1 MIYAHQSA
9 FELEFRLGDHMK
21 LEQFEMERMQSTWEN
36 IVKHNLSESGV
47 HPVAI
52 RELVT
57 DTRDL
62 EEMLQ
67 IELGYGQS
75 NGTIELRNRIA
86 ALYPGASPDNI
97 LVTNGSSEAN
107 FLATWMLVEPGDEV
121 VIMLPNYMQIWGVAR
136 GFGAEVKP
144 FHLVEERDWAPDL
157 DELDKAVSSKTK
169 LIAVCNPSNPTGA
182 ILSEDDMERIVA
194 AARSRGAWLLAD
206 EVYRGAERGG
216 AERGG
221 AERDESVETPSFWG
235 RYEKVMSTNGLSKAY
250 GLPGLRIGWM
260 VSTPELAQK
269 AWSYHDYTTIGPAM
283 ASDLLA
289 RIALRPEMRLKLL
302 GRTRNIIRS
311 NYPILKEWIDR
322 HGDLFSVVDPKAG
335 AIAYVRSNVRMNSL
349 DFVTRLREEK
359 SVLIVPGAHFRMG
372 NYLRIGFGSSPEHL
386 RAGLEQI
393 DSFISELD

>member
-1 MIYAHQSA
+1 MIYALQSA
-9 FELEFRLGDHMK
+9 FELEFIPGGHMK
-21 LEQFEMERMQSTWEN
+21 LEEFEMERMQSAWEN
-36 IVKHNLSESGV
+36 IVKYNLSESGV

-57 DTRDL
+57 DARDL
-62 EEMLQ
+62 EAMLQ
-67 IELGYGQS
+67 TELGYGQS

-86 ALYPGASPDNI
+86 AMYSGASADNI
-97 LVTNGSSEAN
+97 MVTNGSSEAN
-107 FLATWMLVEPGDEV
+107 FLATWMIIEPGDEA

-136 GFGAEVKP
+136 GFGAEAKP
-144 FHLVEERDWAPDL
+144 LHLVEERDWAPDL
-157 DELDKAVSSKTK
+157 DGLDKAVSSQTK

-182 ILSEDDMERIVA
+182 ILSADEMDRIVA
-194 AARSRGAWLLAD
+194 AARSSGAWLLAD

-216 AERGG
+216 AEREEP
-221 AERDESVETPSFWG
+221 AETPSFWG
-235 RYEKVMSTNGLSKAY
+235 RYEKVIITNGLSKAY
-250 GLPGLRIGWM
+250 GLPGLRMGWI
-260 VSTPELAQK
+260 VSTPELARK

-302 GRTRNIIRS
+302 ARTRNIIRS

-335 AIAYVRSNVRMNSL
+335 AIAYLRSNVRMNSL
-349 DFVTRLREEK
+349 DFVNRLREAK
-359 SVLIVPGAHFRMG
+359 SVLLVPGAHFRMG
-372 NYLRIGFGSSPEHL
+372 NHLRIGFGANPEHL
-386 RAGLEQI
+386 REALEQI